1 MGMRGNV
8 TGVECNWF
16 IVCDTAMQ
24 RTLEAAD
31 GRVLV
36 FFSQEAA
43 QFGAELA
50 ELESYIVVGMGDKT
64 WDLFKAEQKYVVVG
78 AGA

>member
-1 MGMRGNV
+1 MKGNV
-8 TGVECNWF
+8 TGVECNRF
-16 IVCDTAMQ
+16 IVCDASVQ
-24 RTLEAAD
+24 RALEDSD

-36 FFSQEAA
+36 FLSQQAA

>member
-1 MGMRGNV
+1 MKGNV
-8 TGVECNWF
+8 TGVECNRF
-16 IVCDTAMQ
+16 IVCDASVQ
-24 RTLEAAD
+24 RALEDSD

-36 FFSQEAA
+36 FLSQQAA

-50 ELESYIVVGMGDKT
+50 GLGSYAVIGMGDEK
-64 WDLFKAEQKYVVVG
+64 WKLFQAEQKYVVVG